1 MKVFKGVFSCL
12 LLLFLVMSNIYA
24 SDLIIKRGNQS
35 IKIPSMN
42 IRGTEYVST
51 SILANKLGANYFFNQ
66 QRQKSEIKFIDYNLK
81 FTANNQFVILTA
93 KKGLKHQIFQLPVS
107 AKLIDGDIY
116 IPIKYTVKYLG
127 YASGVQTNYIENLNT
142 VLIESKIINT
152 GNVVE
157 WNETIIDRSTV
168 KYDLFSAKIEN
179 KANGTL
185 LRIATKR
192 IIKNPTSSIS
202 NNTLYVFLNDVTID
216 KNVISTLKTK
226 GFIKSVNVKHV
237 NGNPQLEIK
246 LNEGYDKY
254 EIFYDEDIGE
264 ILVSIHNKFLRS
276 EKSLDD
282 EIAKWQFSVIVL
294 DPGHGGKDPGAIGI
308 NGEKEKNINLA
319 VAKELGSLIKNKLK
333 NIEVAYTRD
342 NDSFVELY
350 KRGKIANEKKGNLF
364 ISIHCNSTPK
374 KPTNATGFEAYL
386 LRPGR
391 TKEAIDIA
399 EFENSVISLEDDP
412 TRYKQLNDE
421 NFILVSMAHSS
432 NMRFSETFADMLNTE
447 WIKNVGIPS
456 RGIKQAG
463 LYVLVGASMPGILI
477 ETGFISNKN
486 DVKYINSTKGQ
497 KEIAESIFNA
507 IVKYKNYYETS
518 LSTELENQG

>member
-1 MKVFKGVFSCL
+1 MKVSKDISIYL
-12 LLLFLVMSNIYA
+12 LLLFLVISNSYG
-24 SDLIIKRGNQS
+24 SELIIKRGNQS
-35 IKIPSMN
+35 IKIPAIN

-51 SILANKLGANYFFNQ
+51 SILANKLGANYFYNQ
-66 QRQKSEIKFIDYNLK
+66 QRQKTEIKFVDYNLK

-93 KKGLKHQIFQLPVS
+93 KKGQKHQIFQLPIS
-107 AKLIDGDIY
+107 AKFINDDIY

-127 YASGVQTNYIENLNT
+127 YASGIQTNYLDNAKT
-142 VLIESKIINT
+142 VVIDSKNINT

-157 WNETIIDRSTV
+157 WNKTIIDRSAV

-179 KANGTL
+179 KTNGTL
-185 LRIATKR
+185 LRIAAKR
-192 IIKNPTSSIS
+192 AIQSPTSSIS
-202 NNTLYVFLNDVTID
+202 NNILYVFLNDVTID

-226 GFIKSVNVKHV
+226 GFIKNVTVKHV
-237 NGNPQLEIK
+237 NGNPQLEIRLK
-246 LNEGYDKY
+246 EGYDKF
-254 EIFYDEDIGE
+254 EVFYDEDIGE
-264 ILVSIHNKFLRS
+264 ILISIHNKYLKS
-276 EKSLDD
+276 EKSLSD
-282 EIAKWQFSVIVL
+282 EIEKWKFNVIVL

-308 NGEKEKNINLA
+308 NGLKEKDVNLA
-319 VAKELGSLIKNKLK
+319 VAKELGSLIKSRLK
-333 NIEVAYTRD
+333 DIEVAYTRD

-463 LYVLVGASMPGILI
+463 LYVLVGASMPNILI

-486 DVKYINSTKGQ
+486 DAKYISSKKGQ
-497 KEIAESIFNA
+497 KEIALSIFNA

-518 LSTELENQG
+518 LSTELEN